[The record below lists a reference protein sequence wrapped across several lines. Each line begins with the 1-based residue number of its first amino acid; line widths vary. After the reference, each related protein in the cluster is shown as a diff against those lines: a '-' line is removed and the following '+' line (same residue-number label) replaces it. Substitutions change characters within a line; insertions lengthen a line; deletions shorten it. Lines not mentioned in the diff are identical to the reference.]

1 MTALNSGKTI
11 LLTGA
16 GGWIGSAL
24 AKSLVASEPRRL
36 ILLDHSERNLHQLHT
51 ELAAI
56 PNCAPHVAIL
66 GDVCDRVLLAE
77 IFDKDRPQIVYHAAA
92 FKHVPLMEANPVAAA
107 RNNAIGT
114 ARLARTAVEHEGA
127 KLIMISTDKAVNP
140 RSVMGA
146 SKRVAELA
154 LERWRGIGCE
164 MKAVRLG
171 NVLGSYGSVVPLFL
185 EQISRGGPVT
195 VADPEVS
202 RYFLTLNEAV
212 SLILAVAELDDPNC
226 IFVPQLGEPIKILE
240 LAYQLIRRAR
250 REPEQDIPIVFTG
263 LRPGDKLSEEL
274 VSPSE
279 TVEPTLDG
287 RLRAVGSPAIAP
299 SQFDATIAQL
309 AVDVGAHD
317 VASLLKTLCRLVP
330 EFVPSEA
337 VLSQFDRAR
346 AARI

>member
-1 MTALNSGKTI
+1 MTALNLGKTI

-24 AKSLVASEPRRL
+24 AKCLVASAPRRL
-36 ILLDHSERNLHQLHT
+36 ILLDHSERNLHQLQT
-51 ELAAI
+51 ELAATHDC
-56 PNCAPHVAIL
+56 PPHAAIL
-66 GDVCDRVLLAE
+66 GDVSDRALLAE
-77 IFDKDRPQIVYHAAA
+77 IFQKDRPQIVYHAAA
-92 FKHVPLMEANPVAAA
+92 FKHVPLMESNPIAAV

-114 ARLARTAVEHEGA
+114 ARLARAAVEHEA
-127 KLIMISTDKAVNP
+127 TKLIMISTDKAVNP

-154 LERWRGIGCE
+154 LERWCGIGCE

-212 SLILAVAELDDPNC
+212 DFILATAELDHPNC
-226 IFVPQLGEPIKILE
+226 IFVPEMGEPIKILE
-240 LAYQLIRRAR
+240 LARQLITRAG
-250 REPEQDIPIVFTG
+250 REPEKDIPIVFTG
-263 LRPGDKLSEEL
+263 LRPGDKMTEEL
-274 VSPSE
+274 AFPSE
-279 TVEPTLDG
+279 NLEPTSDG
-287 RLRAVGSPAIAP
+287 RLRSVSGSVIA
-299 SQFDATIAQL
+299 SAEFDAALAQL

-330 EFVPSEA
+330 EYVPSET
-337 VLSQFDRAR
+337 VSSQLNRVR
-346 AARI
+346 AAGI

>member
-1 MTALNSGKTI
+1 MTVVNTGKTI

-24 AKSLVASEPRRL
+24 AKSIVASEPRRL
-36 ILLDHSERNLHQLHT
+36 ILLDHSERNLHQIET

-56 PNCAPHVAIL
+56 PNRAPHVAIL
-66 GDVCDRVLLAE
+66 GDVSDRALLAE
-77 IFDKDRPQIVYHAAA
+77 IFEKDRPQIVYHAAA
-92 FKHVPLMEANPVAAA
+92 FKHVPLMESNPLAAV

-114 ARLARTAVEHEGA
+114 ARLARAAVEHEAA

-140 RSVMGA
+140 CSLMGA

-154 LERWRGIGCE
+154 LERWRGTGCE

-212 SLILAVAELDDPNC
+212 DLILAAAELDDPNC
-226 IFVPQLGEPIKILE
+226 IFVPELGEPIKILE
-240 LAYQLIRRAR
+240 LAQQLIQRAGR
-250 REPEQDIPIVFTG
+250 KPEIEIPIEFTG
-263 LRPGDKLSEEL
+263 LRPGDKMTEEL
-274 VSPSE
+274 TSPSE
-279 TVEPTLDG
+279 TLEPTSDV
-287 RLRAVGSPAIAP
+287 RLLAVGSPLIAP
-299 SQFDATIAQL
+299 AEFDAAIAQL

-317 VASLLKTLCRLVP
+317 VASLLKTLCLLVP
-330 EFVPSEA
+330 EFVPSQA
-337 VLSQFDRAR
+337 VLSQFNRAR
-346 AARI
+346 AAGT

>member
-1 MTALNSGKTI
+1 MTGVNSGKRI

-24 AKSLVASEPRRL
+24 AKSLVALEPRRL

-92 FKHVPLMEANPVAAA
+92 FKHVPLMEANPIAAV

-114 ARLARTAVEHEGA
+114 ARLARAAVEHEGA

-185 EQISRGGPVT
+185 EQISSGGPVT
-195 VADPEVS
+195 VADREVS

-212 SLILAVAELDDPNC
+212 DLILAAAELGDPNC
-226 IFVPQLGEPIKILE
+226 IFVPELGEPIKILD

-250 REPEQDIPIVFTG
+250 RETEQDIPIVFTG

-279 TVEPTLDG
+279 TLEPTLDG
-287 RLRAVGSPAIAP
+287 RLRAVSSPVIAPAEFDSAIAR
-299 SQFDATIAQL
+299 L

-317 VASLLKTLCRLVP
+317 VASLLKTLCLLVP

-337 VLSQFDRAR
+337 MSSQFNRAR

>member
-1 MTALNSGKTI
+1 MRAVNLGKTI
-11 LLTGA
+11 VLTGA

-66 GDVCDRVLLAE
+66 GDVSDRRLLAE

-92 FKHVPLMEANPVAAA
+92 FKHVPLMESNPIAAV

-114 ARLARTAVEHEGA
+114 ARLARAAVEHEA
-127 KLIMISTDKAVNP
+127 SKLIMISTDKAVNP
-140 RSVMGA
+140 CSFMGA
-146 SKRVAELA
+146 SKRVAELS

-171 NVLGSYGSVVPLFL
+171 NVLGSPGSVVPLFL

-195 VADPEVS
+195 VADADVS
-202 RYFLTLNEAV
+202 RYFLTLSEAV
-212 SLILAVAELDDPNC
+212 DLLLAAAELDDPNC
-226 IFVPQLGEPIKILE
+226 IFVPELGEPIKILE
-240 LAYQLIRRAR
+240 LARELIRRAG
-250 REPEQDIPIVFTG
+250 REPEKDIPIVFTG

-274 VSPSE
+274 TSASE
-279 TVEPTLDG
+279 TLEPTADG
-287 RLRAVGSPAIAP
+287 RLRAVSSPATLPAE
-299 SQFDATIAQL
+299 FDAAIAQL
-309 AVDVGAHD
+309 AVDVVAHD
-317 VASLLKTLCRLVP
+317 IASLLKTLCRLVP
-330 EFVPSEA
+330 EFAPSEA
-337 VLSQFDRAR
+337 VWSQLNRAR
-346 AARI
+346 AAGT